1 MQVSCLSCDSKW
13 LQGDGAWEPRE
24 RPWTSKGQSRRKAG
38 HSSSSSDALAQRR
51 ANLVVKPNEAQSRRE
66 KGPSRLQQANGAAGS
81 GGGSEA
87 AGAGAG
93 QARAGKPGLQ
103 TASSRTHAAGEA
115 AGAGPAPA
123 AAPAAE
129 GSPDGAEAGEAAN
142 QSEPHKQAAGD
153 EPGVSPALQQRGG
166 HPAKGSKAGTA
177 EGTGDAGG
185 CSGRLCYIC

>member
-1 MQVSCLSCDSKW
+1 MSFAPQW

-24 RPWTSKGQSRRKAG
+24 RPWASKGQSRRKAG

-87 AGAGAG
+87 AGAGGG
-93 QARAGKPGLQ
+93 QPRAGKPGLQ

-115 AGAGPAPA
+115 AGAGAAPA
-123 AAPAAE
+123 AAPGAE
-129 GSPDGAEAGEAAN
+129 VPPDSAEAGEDAK
-142 QSEPHKQAAGD
+142 QSEPQKPAARD
-153 EPGVSPALQQRGG
+153 EPGTSPALPRRGL
-166 HPAKGSKAGTA
+166 AKGPKAGTA

-185 CSGRLCYIC
+185 CSAQALLVSA